1 MSQHDGKR
9 YPTTHI
15 ALSSARDAFSASERL
30 PWSEERE
37 APAPISVKVVKEVV
51 SHTQLRGRFIVLKK
65 RISDCVSGK
74 TSLDFF
80 HLFLHI

>member
-1 MSQHDGKR
+1 MTANIIR
-9 YPTTHI
+9 TTHI

-51 SHTQLRGRFIVLKK
+51 SYTVERAIYSLE
-65 RISDCVSGK
+65 K
-74 TSLDFF
+74 TDF
-80 HLFLHI
+80 